1 MISLSDFPPL
11 SGVFT
16 TFLHLNFH
24 AKNKF
29 VKCSFSAKN
38 TQKKFF
44 IAVLEAISFLFFCWS
59 SVLFWSGQ
67 KILSTSKWLNGDF
80 LLWRKM
86 RFVRPLGTYLFCY
99 VKLLEKTRTIKCHS
113 LKSTLTFGFVEK
125 VEIGWQYSLKWMPN
139 NQSFVA
145 LFQSL
150 GVNPSLIVDEIF
162 LIFCNCKFRK
172 CTD

>member
-1 MISLSDFPPL
+1 MWKLRSQEYSIFTRAPL
-11 SGVFT
+11 APFW
-16 TFLHLNFH
+16 LLRLLNFRRP
-24 AKNKF
+24 
-29 VKCSFSAKN
+29 
-38 TQKKFF
+38 
-44 IAVLEAISFLFFCWS
+44 VLEAISFLFFCWS

>member
-24 AKNKF
+24 AKNEF

-38 TQKKFF
+38 TQK
-44 IAVLEAISFLFFCWS
+44 SFLSRFWKQFHSCFFVGQVFS
-59 SVLFWSGQ
+59 FDLGKKYFRRQSG
-67 KILSTSKWLNGDF
+67 SMGTFYYEERWD
-80 LLWRKM
+80 LWDLWEPI
-86 RFVRPLGTYLFCY
+86 FFCY

-172 CTD
+172 CAD